1 MIRVSCSLFHDM
13 IGLRM
18 GEKQISLQV
27 AWRQKIIPI
36 GEKSTVKW
44 KSEKEIVDVYSVT
57 GSLEKMY

>member
-1 MIRVSCSLFHDM
+1 M
-13 IGLRM
+13 IGVRM